1 MRALDEKG
9 VDMKKLVL
17 IVCAVALTMGLAACS
32 CGQVSSSASSA
43 GLASSA
49 SSSAT
54 SASRA
59 SASTT
64 TSALSSSA
72 ETTGGPFENSTFENS
87 KSASAAPAN
96 SASAE
101 TPVDPGLPAGE
112 FGYVAPRGG
121 YRGSITVNGD
131 GTATIA
137 YAFAMKPESHSTIY
151 EVQLTGESS
160 PAGGSLYSLVPISG
174 DDTDV
179 LSAYYDGSQDA
190 IVVNEMV
197 YVRV

>member
-1 MRALDEKG
+1 M
-9 VDMKKLVL
+9 
-17 IVCAVALTMGLAACS
+17 
-32 CGQVSSSASSA
+32 
-43 GLASSA
+43 
-49 SSSAT
+49 
-54 SASRA
+54 
-59 SASTT
+59 
-64 TSALSSSA
+64 
-72 ETTGGPFENSTFENS
+72 
-87 KSASAAPAN
+87 
-96 SASAE
+96 
-101 TPVDPGLPAGE
+101 
-112 FGYVAPRGG
+112 
-121 YRGSITVNGD
+121 NGD